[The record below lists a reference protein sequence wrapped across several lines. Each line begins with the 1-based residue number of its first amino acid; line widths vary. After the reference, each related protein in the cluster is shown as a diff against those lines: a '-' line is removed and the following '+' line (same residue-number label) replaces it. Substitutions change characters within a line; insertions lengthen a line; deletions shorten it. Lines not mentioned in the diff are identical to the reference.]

1 MFKCTCGFHTCEG
14 SYETETD
21 RTNHLKAVKAEKT
34 KDEIKKVKP
43 YHIAGMS
50 QSKIESKTG
59 YSAETVSRCIRKIDN
74 LKRKK
79 SRKKECLECFENGKS
94 EHEAASITSLTP
106 AKVKKYY
113 NKFKK
118 EQGLDILPPQ
128 SSSTSPKSSD
138 KILSINGE
146 TSFQIKCNS
155 CGEMKNGKIFLVDH
169 SRTSESGILQSG
181 FNLDADRCDKCNEKV
196 DVKFISDD
204 MAS

>member
-1 MFKCTCGFHTCEG
+1 MVKCTCGFHTCEG

-21 RTNHLKAVKAEKT
+21 RINHLKAVKAEKT

-94 EHEAASITSLTP
+94 EHEAASITGLTS
-106 AKVKKYY
+106 AKIKKYY

-118 EQGLDILPPQ
+118 EQGLDVTT
-128 SSSTSPKSSD
+128 STSPNSSD

-169 SRTSESGILQSG
+169 SRTSESGILQAG

>member
-1 MFKCTCGFHTCEG
+1 MVKCDCGFHTCKG
-14 SYETETD
+14 DYDSETEKTD
-21 RTNHLKAVKAEKT
+21 HLKAVKAEKT

-79 SRKKECLECFENGKS
+79 SRKKECRECFENGKS

-118 EQGLDILPPQ
+118 EKGLDVTTSI
-128 SSSTSPKSSD
+128 SPKSSD
-138 KILSINGE
+138 QILSINGE
-146 TSFQIKCNS
+146 TSFPIECKS
-155 CGEMKNGKIFLVDH
+155 CGRKNKQKIFIIERT
-169 SRTSESGILQSG
+169 SRTPSGTMVFG
-181 FNLDADRCDKCNEKV
+181 LDIEVGPRCECSAKTSAEIIPDNV
-196 DVKFISDD
+196 
-204 MAS
+204 AS